1 MRTREGLSMCSGDST
16 LRRSEVSIRATI
28 IENSNMYL
36 PLMGKG
42 DRVSGG

>member
-1 MRTREGLSMCSGDST
+1 MRTREDFTMCSGDT
-16 LRRSEVSIRATI
+16 VQRRSEVSIRATI

>member
-1 MRTREGLSMCSGDST
+1 MRTIKELSMCSGDNT
-16 LRRSEVSIRATI
+16 VRRTKVSIRATI